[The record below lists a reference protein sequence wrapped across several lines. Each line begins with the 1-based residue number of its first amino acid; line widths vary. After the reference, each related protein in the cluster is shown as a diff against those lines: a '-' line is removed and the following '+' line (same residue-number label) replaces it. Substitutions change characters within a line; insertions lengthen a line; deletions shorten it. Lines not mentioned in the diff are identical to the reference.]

1 MPYIPQEDRDG
12 VRPKADNTPENAGQ
26 LNFQIS
32 SLCSAYMRQHGMR
45 YQNMNDVIGALQGAL
60 MEFNRVV
67 VGPYE
72 DQKIEQNGEVYSRG
86 NVGGPNAY

>member
-1 MPYIPQEDRDG
+1 MPYIPQDERDD
-12 VRPKADNTPENAGQ
+12 VHPDSMHTPENAGQ
-26 LNFQIS
+26 LNYQIS
-32 SLCSAYMRQHGMR
+32 SLCAAYMRQHGTR

-72 DQKIEQNGEVYSRG
+72 DMKIDANGGVYEDPTNSRS
-86 NVGGPNAY
+86 Y